1 MLDGF
6 VFSSW
11 RNRYQHYQVF
21 SLTHSI
27 TLRDGI
33 SPNGQMLSGG
43 GVTGEPLVYPLW
55 FVRDLFF
62 LNIISVFLKHII
74 DKFPKAILLILL
86 LAWILNF
93 DTKVFFCS
101 IQSLCFWCFG
111 YYIIKFNVHCNS
123 LKCISLY
130 KLLTIYLLLMILDC
144 LSLQHNYCYVIFHQS
159 CIFYGVILF
168 LKFAYIL
175 SARKNKILAPVIK
188 YSFGIYLFHE
198 LFLSTIKKVLIE
210 FVGGNLFLGLV
221 EYFILPII
229 VLLLCVLICR
239 VLEKY
244 FSRFYTIIVGGR
256 INRCIGRQ

>member
-27 TLRDGI
+27 TLRNGI
-33 SPNGQMLSGG
+33 SPNGQMLFLGG

-111 YYIIKFNVHCNS
+111 YYIIKFNVHCDR
-123 LKCISLY
+123 LKYISLC
-130 KLLTIYLLLMILDC
+130 KLLTIYLLLFGLSFLWIL
-144 LSLQHNYCYVIFHQS
+144 YKR
-159 CIFYGVILF
+159 GVL
-168 LKFAYIL
+168 
-175 SARKNKILAPVIK
+175 
-188 YSFGIYLFHE
+188 
-198 LFLSTIKKVLIE
+198 
-210 FVGGNLFLGLV
+210 
-221 EYFILPII
+221 
-229 VLLLCVLICR
+229 
-239 VLEKY
+239 
-244 FSRFYTIIVGGR
+244 
-256 INRCIGRQ
+256 